1 MTLALK
7 LGIEEWE
14 EFAHMEISKK
24 VMEGTIRARCRGE
37 KSFVQRMVSS
47 LPGQGAQGGGY
58 VVICNICFLI
68 FTAIVIFRCGII
80 PTFNR

>member
-14 EFAHMEISKK
+14 EFAHMEISKE
-24 VMEGTIRARCRGE
+24 VMEGTVGARCRGE

-47 LPGQGAQGGGY
+47 LPGTGSAGQG
-58 VVICNICFLI
+58 VSSHM
-68 FTAIVIFRCGII
+68 
-80 PTFNR
+80 